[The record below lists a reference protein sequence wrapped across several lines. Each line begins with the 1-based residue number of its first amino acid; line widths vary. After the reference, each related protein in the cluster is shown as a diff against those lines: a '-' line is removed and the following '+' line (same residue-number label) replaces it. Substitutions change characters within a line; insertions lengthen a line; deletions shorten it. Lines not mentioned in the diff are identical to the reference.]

1 MTDERRQRVANPPT
15 KPLLIWDG
23 ACAFCRLWIERW
35 REITAGKVD
44 YAPYQEVADR
54 FPEISREEFTR
65 AMALVEPDGETFFAV
80 EAVYRSLGYRSSRRW
95 LAWSYDHVP
104 GFAAISETAYN
115 FIARHR
121 GLGSTFTRLLWGKD
135 ARPPTYF
142 WARRWFLRALGLTYL
157 IAFVSLWVQVDG
169 LIGSHGMSPL
179 NQFLPAVRAQLGQ
192 DAYALLPTLC
202 WFNSSNA
209 FLHFLCGGGVV
220 VSLLLMF
227 GIAPA
232 FLLVVLFAFY
242 LSLTIAGQTF
252 LNFQWDV
259 LLLETGFLAIFLAP
273 WRLWPR
279 ELIWWPSPAWSR
291 PRADLASSPLRE
303 GERTAASEYSSRRT
317 SESEPSPSPLPC
329 EGRGGRPS
337 PSGYETPV
345 TSPVS
350 RGGLFLLKFLLF
362 KLMLMSGVVKLTS
375 GDDSW
380 GWVNHSFH
388 WSALTALDYHYWSQ
402 PLPTVF
408 SWWADKSPEWFKHF
422 SVAFCLVVEII
433 APFFIWAPRRPRLV
447 AAGLM
452 IFLQIVIALTGNYCF
467 FNLLTLALCL
477 LLIDDAIWRRNVRQ
491 DNRAV
496 RAYSSGAPSDRA
508 LPSRLLMYGAIIVII
523 VSLPIN
529 AWLVFT
535 AFKPDAEWPRRLAFA
550 YEHLEP
556 FRIVNGYGLFRV
568 MTKDRREIVIEGS
581 ADGIDWLPYE
591 FKWKPG
597 NVMRAPGWCAPHQPR
612 LDWQMWF
619 AALGTPERNP
629 WFIRLAIC
637 LLEGKPD
644 VIRLF
649 AHDPFP
655 NQPPRYVRAILYRYR
670 FTTAKEHRQTGAW
683 WKSQELRE
691 YLPAVSLEQLR

>member
-1 MTDERRQRVANPPT
+1 MKTQSDLRVTNPPT
-15 KPLLIWDG
+15 KPLMIWDG
-23 ACAFCRLWIERW
+23 ECHFCRRWIERW
-35 REITAGKVD
+35 REITVGEVD
-44 YAPYQEVADR
+44 YTTYQEAAHR
-54 FPEISREEFTR
+54 FPEIPLEQFQR
-65 AMALVEPDGETFFAV
+65 AVAFIEPDGQTFFGA
-80 EAVYRSLGYRSSRRW
+80 EAVYRSLRYQGSRKW
-95 LAWSYDHVP
+95 LAWSYDRVP

-121 GLGSTFTRLLWGKD
+121 GLGSSITRLLWGKD
-135 ARPPTYF
+135 VRPPTYF
-142 WARRWFLRALGLTYL
+142 WARRWFLRALGLIYL
-157 IAFVSLWVQVDG
+157 IAFVSFWVQVDG
-169 LIGSHGMSPL
+169 LVGSNGISPV
-179 NQFLPAVRAQLGQ
+179 NQFLPTVREQLGQ
-192 DAYALLPTLC
+192 GAYSLLSTLC
-202 WFNSSNA
+202 WFNADNA

-220 VSLLLMF
+220 LSLFLIF

-232 FLLVVLFAFY
+232 ISLFALFAFY
-242 LSLTIAGQTF
+242 LSLTIAGQVF
-252 LNFQWDV
+252 LSFQWDI
-259 LLLETGFLAIFLAP
+259 LLLETGFLSIFLAP
-273 WRLWPR
+273 WQLWQKR
-279 ELIWWPSPAWSR
+279 
-291 PRADLASSPLRE
+291 
-303 GERTAASEYSSRRT
+303 GQ
-317 SESEPSPSPLPC
+317 EP
-329 EGRGGRPS
+329 
-337 PSGYETPV
+337 
-345 TSPVS
+345 PVS
-350 RGGLFLLKFLLF
+350 RAALFLLKLLLF
-362 KLMLMSGVVKLTS
+362 KLMVMSGVVKLTS
-375 GDDSW
+375 GDDCW
-380 GWVNHSFH
+380 WN
-388 WSALTALDYHYWSQ
+388 LTALDYHYWSQ
-402 PLPTVF
+402 PLPTIF
-408 SWWADKSPEWFKHF
+408 GWWADQHPEWFKHF
-422 SVAFCLVVEII
+422 SVGFCMAVEII
-433 APFFIWAPRRPRLV
+433 APFFIWAPRRPRLI

-452 IFLQIVIALTGNYCF
+452 IFLQLVIALTGNYCF

-619 AALGTPERNP
+619 AALGTPEQNP